1 MTTIR
6 GAAVVRRVSLS
17 VDTSTFT
24 LQDWAGALSADP
36 NPKDY
41 EGKPVILTGLVLHN
55 PSSMP
60 PGYIMVLRYQ
70 VTCCIADARP
80 IGLIVRDTSNGA
92 LKDNQWVKVT
102 GIMGA
107 AAYQGQQIAVVLPK
121 RIVPTRAGN
130 PYMY

>member
-1 MTTIR
+1 
-6 GAAVVRRVSLS
+6 
-17 VDTSTFT
+17 
-24 LQDWAGALSADP
+24 
-36 NPKDY
+36 
-41 EGKPVILTGLVLHN
+41 
-55 PSSMP
+55 MP